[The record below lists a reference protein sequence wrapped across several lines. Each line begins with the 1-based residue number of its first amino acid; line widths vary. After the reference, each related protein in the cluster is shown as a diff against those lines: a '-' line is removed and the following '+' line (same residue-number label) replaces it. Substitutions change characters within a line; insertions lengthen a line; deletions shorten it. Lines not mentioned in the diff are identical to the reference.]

1 MLDCCEP
8 LEKVKA
14 TGVSFGKLVCLVH
27 CYGARVEAFR
37 TNQSTIDDFL
47 ATMSDL
53 GGGHENFFWETQSW
67 AFSNS
72 NDLGYIGEKSGG
84 KPPPDSG
91 SNTQTPTKKEVE
103 EVIPVAP
110 GKKRGGL
117 GKNGKGRGGEANEGK
132 GGNESDH
139 EIHIWTERERRKKMR
154 NMFSNL
160 HALLPHLPPKADKS
174 TIVDEAVT
182 HIKSLQQTLQKLQ
195 RQKLERLHGLT
206 PMNFDGQSSIIT
218 PQKLSMDSRQ
228 AFMADEVSSNNTNSN
243 SSNALSVSLS
253 RFPPLFQTWTS
264 PNVILNVCGDHA
276 QISVCSIKKAGL
288 FTVICYVLEK
298 HKLDV
303 VSAHV
308 SSDQNWT
315 MYMIQAHARI
325 APDQLPEAFP
335 VEEIYKQ
342 AAGEIMVWLSAP

>member
-1 MLDCCEP
+1 M
-8 LEKVKA
+8 
-14 TGVSFGKLVCLVH
+14 
-27 CYGARVEAFR
+27 Y
-37 TNQSTIDDFL
+37 
-47 ATMSDL
+47 DL

-72 NDLGYIGEKSGG
+72 DDLDCIGEKSGG

-91 SNTQTPTKKEVE
+91 SNTQTPTAKEVE
-103 EVIPVAP
+103 EVIAVAP
-110 GKKRGGL
+110 GKKRGGV
-117 GKNGKGRGGEANEGK
+117 GKNGKECGDEANKGK
-132 GGNESDH
+132 GGESDH

-160 HALLPHLPPKADKS
+160 HALLSHLPPKADKS

-218 PQKLSMDSRQ
+218 PQKLPMDSRE
-228 AFMADEVSSNNTNSN
+228 AFMANQVSSNNTNSN
-243 SSNALSVSLS
+243 SSNALLVSLS
-253 RFPPLFQTWTS
+253 QFPPLFQTWTS
-264 PNVILNVCGDHA
+264 PNVILNVCNDHA
-276 QISVCSIKKAGL
+276 QISVCSMKKAGL
-288 FTVICYVLEK
+288 FTAICYVLEK

-308 SSDQNWT
+308 SSDQNRT
-315 MYMIQAHARI
+315 MYTIQAHASI
-325 APDQLPEAFP
+325 APNQLPEAFP

-342 AAGEIMVWLSAP
+342 AAGEIMVWVSAP

>member
-1 MLDCCEP
+1 
-8 LEKVKA
+8 
-14 TGVSFGKLVCLVH
+14 
-27 CYGARVEAFR
+27 
-37 TNQSTIDDFL
+37 
-47 ATMSDL
+47 MSDL

-91 SNTQTPTKKEVE
+91 SNTQTPTEKEVE

-228 AFMADEVSSNNTNSN
+228 AFMADQVSSNNTNSN
-243 SSNALSVSLS
+243 SSNSLSVSLS

-308 SSDQNWT
+308 SSDQNQT

-325 APDQLPEAFP
+325 APDQLPEVFP

>member
-1 MLDCCEP
+1 
-8 LEKVKA
+8 
-14 TGVSFGKLVCLVH
+14 
-27 CYGARVEAFR
+27 
-37 TNQSTIDDFL
+37 
-47 ATMSDL
+47 MSDL

-72 NDLGYIGEKSGG
+72 NDLGCISEKSGG

-110 GKKRGGL
+110 GKKQGGL

-228 AFMADEVSSNNTNSN
+228 AFMADQVSSNNTNSN
-243 SSNALSVSLS
+243 SSNALSMSLS

-264 PNVILNVCGDHA
+264 PNVILNVCDDHA
-276 QISVCSIKKAGL
+276 QISVCSMKKAGL
-288 FTVICYVLEK
+288 FTAICYVLEK

-308 SSDQNWT
+308 SSDQNRT
-315 MYMIQAHARI
+315 MYMIQAHAKI
-325 APDQLPEAFP
+325 APDQLSEAFP
-335 VEEIYKQ
+335 LEEIYKQ
-342 AAGEIMVWLSAP
+342 AAGEIMVWVSTP

>member
-1 MLDCCEP
+1 
-8 LEKVKA
+8 
-14 TGVSFGKLVCLVH
+14 
-27 CYGARVEAFR
+27 
-37 TNQSTIDDFL
+37 
-47 ATMSDL
+47 MSDL

-72 NDLGYIGEKSGG
+72 NDLGCIGEKSGG

-91 SNTQTPTKKEVE
+91 SNTQTPTEKEVE

-110 GKKRGGL
+110 GKKQGGL

-182 HIKSLQQTLQKLQ
+182 HIKSLQKTLQKLQ

-218 PQKLSMDSRQ
+218 PQKLSIDSRQ
-228 AFMADEVSSNNTNSN
+228 AFMADQVSSNNTNSN

-253 RFPPLFQTWTS
+253 RFPPVFQTWTS

-276 QISVCSIKKAGL
+276 QISVCSMKKPGL
-288 FTVICYVLEK
+288 FTAICYVLEK

-308 SSDQNWT
+308 SSNQNRT
-315 MYMIQAHARI
+315 MYMIQAHGKNSSRSASRGI
-325 APDQLPEAFP
+325 SSGRNIQAGSRRDNGVALSSMIIIIPEILQ
-335 VEEIYKQ
+335 ESRSIY
-342 AAGEIMVWLSAP
+342 VS